1 MFMKDMVCFCMQ
13 ALSNGMY
20 KSCLHRAVVNEE
32 AVRKSLA
39 FFLCPNEEK
48 VVKPPGCLVDEKTQE
63 FSLILDGQLSSIFLR
78 NIIELMK
85 KPYMPFPIG
94 SSKPN
99 FLLPW
104 IHFLSVE
111 KKKKKCF

>member
-1 MFMKDMVCFCMQ
+1 MTNHMQ

-48 VVKPPGCLVDEKTQE
+48 VVRPPGCLVDEKNPR
-63 FSLILDGQLSSIFLR
+63 ILQDFRWPTFLR
-78 NIIELMK
+78 FSQK
-85 KPYMPFPIG
+85 HYRADDKT
-94 SSKPN
+94 
-99 FLLPW
+99 LLAFSNW
-104 IHFLSVE
+104 LYQQTTL
-111 KKKKKCF
+111 